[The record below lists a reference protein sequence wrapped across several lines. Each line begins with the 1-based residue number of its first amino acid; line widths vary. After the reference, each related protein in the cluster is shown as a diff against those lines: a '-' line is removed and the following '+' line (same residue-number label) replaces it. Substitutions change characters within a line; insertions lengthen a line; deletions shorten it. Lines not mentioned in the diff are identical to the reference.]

1 MQPTAPAHLV
11 LTILLRTSYGDHG
24 GRADTARMVH
34 GRFGTRLSF
43 VALGSMLLLAT
54 ACGSSGGSSSTK
66 IASLG
71 TTATVGTDTATSS
84 PQSTQ
89 DAMLAY
95 AQCMRNNGIDMAD
108 PTFDAN
114 GEPTGQLFGP
124 ESGVDPQAEGFQAAQ
139 SACGDLL
146 QGVVNGR
153 GQGGGLDR
161 DAIQASLNDFT
172 ACLRDQG
179 LDVDDITF
187 GGGQGP
193 AGGTGEGGFGG
204 GPPAGGSVPAGATPA
219 DGSTP
224 AAPGPGFGGPP
235 PTGDGQGRGFNP
247 TDRIIQQL
255 GLDDTDPAVTAAISA
270 CQSILDGAFTPNG
283 STTTTSA

>member
-1 MQPTAPAHLV
+1 MLAHD
-11 LTILLRTSYGDHG
+11 I
-24 GRADTARMVH
+24 
-34 GRFGTRLSF
+34 GRFGTRLSLI
-43 VALGSMLLLAT
+43 ALGAT
-54 ACGSSGGSSSTK
+54 ITLTAAACGGSGGSSGTK

-71 TTATVGTDTATSS
+71 TTATAASDTATSS

-95 AQCMRNNGIDMAD
+95 TQCMRDNGVDMAD

-114 GEPTGQLFGP
+114 GQPTGQLFGP
-124 ESGVDPQAEGFQAAQ
+124 DSGIDPQAEGFQTAQ
-139 SACGDLL
+139 TACGDLL
-146 QGVVNGR
+146 QGVINGR

-161 DAIQASLNDFT
+161 DAIQESLNDFT

-179 LDVDDITF
+179 LEVDDITF

-193 AGGTGEGGFGG
+193 ADGNGGGFN
-204 GPPAGGSVPAGATPA
+204 GPPAGGSIPAGATPA
-219 DGSTP
+219 DGSVPT
-224 AAPGPGFGGPP
+224 GGFAGPP
-235 PTGDGQGRGFNP
+235 PTGGGQGEGFDP
-247 TDRIIQQL
+247 TERIIER
-255 GLDDTDPAVTAAISA
+255 LDLDQSDPAVTAAISA